1 MRLFWIVM
9 AIMAVGLMLLVA
21 NHDAG
26 SVLGIENNA
35 FAGLLYLGLWGSVI
49 AVGILSSRQRMSHV
63 LRDLAYW
70 LLLILVLMT
79 GYQYRYELQ
88 DVASRLTAGVIPGS
102 PMSYSVEGRA
112 AVMIDRS
119 VNGHFEARV
128 LMNDVAVRTVVD
140 TGASLTVLTFEDA
153 QRVGLDVERL
163 AFNTPVMTA
172 NGRANA
178 ARGTVDTFVLGD
190 IERRNA
196 PVMVTEAGRL
206 AQSLLGMQFLGS
218 LSSFEMRGSRLILAD

>member
-1 MRLFWIVM
+1 MALFWIVLAVIGGTVLLLTM
-9 AIMAVGLMLLVA
+9 THDSGMTLGMQSDQFASAI
-21 NHDAG
+21 
-26 SVLGIENNA
+26 
-35 FAGLLYLGLWGSVI
+35 YLTLWAAVI
-49 AVGILSSRQRMSHV
+49 AVGFLGSRSRIRHS

-70 LLLILVLMT
+70 MLLAVVLMT

-88 DVASRLTAGVIPGS
+88 DVASRLTAGVVPGS

-119 VNGHFEARV
+119 ANGHFEARV
-128 LMNDVAVRTVVD
+128 LMNDVPVRTVVD

-153 QRVGLDVERL
+153 ERVGLDVERL
-163 AFNTPVMTA
+163 AFDTPVMTA

-178 ARGTVDTFVLGD
+178 ARGSVDTFVLGD
-190 IERRNA
+190 IERRNV

-206 AQSLLGMQFLGS
+206 GQSLLGMQFLGS

>member
-9 AIMAVGLMLLVA
+9 AIMAVGLILLVA

-26 SVLGIENNA
+26 NVLGIENNA

-49 AVGILSSRQRMSHV
+49 AVGILGSRQRMSHV

-102 PMSYSVEGRA
+102 PMSYSAEGRA

-128 LMNDVAVRTVVD
+128 LMNYVTVRTVVD

-178 ARGTVDTFVLGD
+178 ARASVDTFVLGD
-190 IERRNA
+190 IKRRNV

-206 AQSLLGMQFLGS
+206 GQSLLGMQFLGS
-218 LSSFEMRGSRLILAD
+218 LSSFEMRGSRLILTD

>member
-88 DVASRLTAGVIPGS
+88 DVASRLTAGVVPGS

-119 VNGHFEARV
+119 ANGHFEARV
-128 LMNDVAVRTVVD
+128 LMNDVPVRTVVD

-153 QRVGLDVERL
+153 ERVGLDVERL

-178 ARGTVDTFVLGD
+178 ARGSVDTLVLGD
-190 IERRNA
+190 IERRNV

-206 AQSLLGMQFLGS
+206 GQSLLGMQFFGS

>member
-119 VNGHFEARV
+119 ANGHFEARV

-178 ARGTVDTFVLGD
+178 ARGSVDTFVLGD
-190 IERRNA
+190 IERRNV

-206 AQSLLGMQFLGS
+206 GRSLLGMQFLGS